1 MDLSDISPE
10 VKEQA
15 RVCKTNEELLE
26 LAKSEGIELADEQL
40 DAIAGGFDW
49 SCSDAQSY
57 EP

>member
-1 MDLSDISPE
+1 MDFGNISPE
-10 VKEQA
+10 VRERAKT
-15 RVCKTNEELLE
+15 CKSTEELLT

-49 SCSDAQSY
+49 SCSDAQAY